1 MCFPK
6 LVVVDVSIW
15 LMLSSLSL
23 FWEYFVNSL
32 WEFFIPSTCITQS
45 VHQYLA
51 THFHAMIFWIVLC
64 TAHIISAAMAGA
76 LGVVE
81 PSFVFLF
88 AGLGLWCGVRA
99 SVCSCGL

>member
-1 MCFPK
+1 
-6 LVVVDVSIW
+6 
-15 LMLSSLSL
+15 
-23 FWEYFVNSL
+23 
-32 WEFFIPSTCITQS
+32 
-45 VHQYLA
+45 
-51 THFHAMIFWIVLC
+51 MIFWIVLC
-64 TAHIISAAMAGA
+64 TAHILSAAMAGA